1 MVYLMTLF
9 LVACISGSASIVL
22 LALSVMRS

>member
-9 LVACISGSASIVL
+9 LMACLSGGASIVL